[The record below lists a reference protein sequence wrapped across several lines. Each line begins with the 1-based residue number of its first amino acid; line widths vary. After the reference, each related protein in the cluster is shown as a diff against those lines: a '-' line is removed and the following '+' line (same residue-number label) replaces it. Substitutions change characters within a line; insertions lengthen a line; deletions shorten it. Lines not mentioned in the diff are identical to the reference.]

1 MLNNIKLKRNVI
13 GCAELHSKIY
23 AKKVLLMLNNTD
35 IWRDA
40 ADYLVGGGGEKL

>member
-1 MLNNIKLKRNVI
+1 MMLNYTVQ
-13 GCAELHSKIY
+13 Y